1 MERFGRDKCIK
12 LPETE
17 LGYQKNIFYSFKFI
31 LITSSLLSPLLSISV
46 AFSIIGWIGIKFNSI
61 MPIMP
66 FLVFGIGVDN
76 AFLLIH
82 SWRKWALIEQSELN
96 ENEESNQKI
105 DKNLILIVF
114 VKKQGDYAGW

>member
-1 MERFGRDKCIK
+1 MIK
-12 LPETE
+12 
-17 LGYQKNIFYSFKFI
+17 FFFKFI

-82 SWRKWALIEQSELN
+82 SWRKWASIEQKEVN
-96 ENEESNQKI
+96 ENKENNQKI
-105 DKNLILIVF
+105 GTNLIVLGKNQVS
-114 VKKQGDYAGW
+114 YTTYNGWMVAET